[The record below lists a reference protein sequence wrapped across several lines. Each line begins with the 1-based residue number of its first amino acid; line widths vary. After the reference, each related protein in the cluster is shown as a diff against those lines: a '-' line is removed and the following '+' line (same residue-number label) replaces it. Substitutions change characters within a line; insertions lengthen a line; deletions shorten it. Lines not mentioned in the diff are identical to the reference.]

1 MVKSNLQRCAP
12 VLNVNSR
19 TIKPTIA
26 FFTEKLGFRVDT
38 AIGKEP
44 RFAMLCRD
52 GITVM
57 LACKPMI
64 PWPHK
69 GWAIYIWVD
78 DVDALAAELETNRV
92 VLKNSPI
99 VKQYG
104 CKEIEV
110 LMPDGRGI
118 VFGQVVS

>member
-1 MVKSNLQRCAP
+1 
-12 VLNVNSR
+12 
-19 TIKPTIA
+19 
-26 FFTEKLGFRVDT
+26 
-38 AIGKEP
+38 
-44 RFAMLCRD
+44 MLCRD

>member
-1 MVKSNLQRCAP
+1 MN
-12 VLNVNSR
+12 
-19 TIKPTIA
+19 PTIV
-26 FFTEKLGFRVDT
+26 FFTEKLGFSVNT
-38 AIGKEP
+38 VIGKEP

-52 GITVM
+52 DITVM

-69 GWAIYIWVD
+69 GWAVYIWVD
-78 DVDALAAELETNRV
+78 DVDALATEFESRHL
-92 VLKNSPI
+92 VLDDGPI
-99 VKQYG
+99 MKEYG